1 MINVLDFCIHQ
12 YLIIQLHN
20 NQFSEEVIIY
30 EKGLKPWTDRLAI
43 C

>member
-12 YLIIQLHN
+12 HLMIQLHD

-30 EKGLKPWTDRLAI
+30 EKGLKLWIDRLAI